1 MTLIQAWLLCLKV
14 QDTKWLSEPVF
25 SSSLAFFFFLLKKE
39 KDKIVSYLSSHPVSI
54 VKENIL
60 QYLKKW

>member
-1 MTLIQAWLLCLKV
+1 MAFRACVLL
-14 QDTKWLSEPVF
+14 Q
-25 SSSLAFFFFLLKKE
+25 SSFFFFLLKKE

-60 QYLKKW
+60 QYLKK